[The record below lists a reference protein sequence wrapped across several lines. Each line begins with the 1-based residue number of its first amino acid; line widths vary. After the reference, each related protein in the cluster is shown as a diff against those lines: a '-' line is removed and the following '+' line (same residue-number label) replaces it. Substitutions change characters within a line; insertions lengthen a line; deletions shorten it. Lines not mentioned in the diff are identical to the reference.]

1 MIMMEDFKNDI
12 INSLKEIQENTAKQ
26 VEAFKEETQQFLKG
40 LQENT
45 SKQAKE
51 MNKTIEDLKMEI
63 ETIKKSQRESNLE
76 LENLGKK
83 SGVIDASITN
93 RIQERREN
101 LRCRRYHRK
110 HWHNNQRKCKMQKG
124 PNPKHP
130 GNTGHNEKTKP
141 KENSYR
147 REWRFPPK
155 RPLNIFNKIIEEN
168 FSNLKRVMPMNI
180 QETYR
185 TPNSMDQKGNSSCHI
200 IIKTPNSSNKERILK
215 AVREQDQVIY
225 KGRPIRISSDFSPET
240 MIPDRC
246 HTDPKRPKL
255 LYQQNSQLP

>member
-1 MIMMEDFKNDI
+1 
-12 INSLKEIQENTAKQ
+12 
-26 VEAFKEETQQFLKG
+26 
-40 LQENT
+40 
-45 SKQAKE
+45 
-51 MNKTIEDLKMEI
+51 
-63 ETIKKSQRESNLE
+63 
-76 LENLGKK
+76 
-83 SGVIDASITN
+83 
-93 RIQERREN
+93 
-101 LRCRRYHRK
+101 
-110 HWHNNQRKCKMQKG
+110 
-124 PNPKHP
+124 
-130 GNTGHNEKTKP
+130 
-141 KENSYR
+141 
-147 REWRFPPK
+147 
-155 RPLNIFNKIIEEN
+155 
-168 FSNLKRVMPMNI
+168 MPMNI